1 MTLFRRIYLSNTYI
15 HGFNFDFNLIFFN
28 LFICCYFCWIFCWCY
43 FCFLMLVVI
52 FSAAIRNAFEYRNA
66 GYVCVCVWV
75 EYVGFVY
82 LFIICCCLFCFTLFG
97 CCLLGVR
104 TLACCHIFLLAFP
117 TAFLGVFCSS
127 LIYFQRARNELN
139 RKARKVSMSVSGKT
153 HDCDSIFHCDF
164 ARFTFTTE
172 RERNG

>member
-66 GYVCVCVWV
+66 GYVCVCVSWICWLCV
-75 EYVGFVY
+75 FIYYLLLLILLHFVWLLLAQCKNSGLLSYFFVGVSY
-82 LFIICCCLFCFTLFG
+82 CFSG
-97 CCLLGVR
+97 C
-104 TLACCHIFLLAFP
+104 FLLEFNLFP
-117 TAFLGVFCSS
+117 
-127 LIYFQRARNELN
+127 AR
-139 RKARKVSMSVSGKT
+139 
-153 HDCDSIFHCDF
+153 
-164 ARFTFTTE
+164 TE
-172 RERNG
+172 RT